1 MAEEQK
7 TVLKEDQAIGLVS
20 GEPVELPKRR
30 AGERPILTGAGSKE
44 GSQLFTVRMWPEPLD
59 DEQVE
64 WRGRVDHVA
73 SGEGYYFRDWSL
85 LATYME
91 KMLQGVWRQGVGVG

>member
-7 TVLKEDQAIGLVS
+7 TVLKEGQAIGLVS
-20 GEPVELPKRR
+20 EEPIELSKWR
-30 AGERPILTGAGSKE
+30 AAEEPILTGAGSKR

-59 DEQVE
+59 EEHVE

-73 SGEGYYFRDWSL
+73 TGEGYYFRDWSR
-85 LATYME
+85 LAICIE
-91 KMLQGVWRQGVGVG
+91 KMLHAGWRTGSGVG